1 MLPPDWFKPLHPAS
15 IMRPRVK
22 AEGHRNGEQGET
34 LLRLCLLALC
44 NLPIL
49 TYFAYQLD

>member
-1 MLPPDWFKPLHPAS
+1 MPPPVWFKPLQPAT
-15 IMRPRVK
+15 IMRPTVK
-22 AEGHRNGEQGET
+22 AEGHRTGKQREAR
-34 LLRLCLLALC
+34 LRLRLLALC